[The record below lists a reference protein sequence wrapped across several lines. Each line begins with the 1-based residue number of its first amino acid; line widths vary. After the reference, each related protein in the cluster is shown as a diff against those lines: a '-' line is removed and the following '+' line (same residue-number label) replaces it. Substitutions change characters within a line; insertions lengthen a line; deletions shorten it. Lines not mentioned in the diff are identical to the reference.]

1 MVGDMSLLKTN
12 YPIRTKPFWNFV
24 RATPATYILVVIL
37 LFLTKP
43 SKVTLYLLVSYMVL
57 TLSVPIL
64 KETIFR
70 PIYYLFGKS
79 NDKLPL
85 FGLGRRPNGATDCGA
100 FLNFNSKLAT
110 SFGMP
115 SGHSQLTWMVAAY
128 IICHLYV
135 ERDTL
140 LENTKKWKSRSR
152 TMSIVF
158 SIVVVLFAIAVSY
171 SRVYVEYCHT
181 MQQVVIGGLLGVVMG
196 IGVYV
201 VQKKYI
207 E

>member
-1 MVGDMSLLKTN
+1 MSLLKSN

-43 SKVTLYLLVSYMVL
+43 SKVTLYLLVSHMVL

-64 KETIFR
+64 KETVFR
-70 PIYYLFGKS
+70 PIYYIFGKS

-100 FLNFNSKLAT
+100 FLNFNNKLAT

-128 IICHLYV
+128 LICYLYA

-140 LENTKKWKSRSR
+140 IEKTNKWKHHSRAV
-152 TMSIVF
+152 SIVF
-158 SIVVVLFAIAVSY
+158 SVIIVLFAINVSY

-181 MQQVVIGGLLGVVMG
+181 IQQVVIGGLLGVIMG